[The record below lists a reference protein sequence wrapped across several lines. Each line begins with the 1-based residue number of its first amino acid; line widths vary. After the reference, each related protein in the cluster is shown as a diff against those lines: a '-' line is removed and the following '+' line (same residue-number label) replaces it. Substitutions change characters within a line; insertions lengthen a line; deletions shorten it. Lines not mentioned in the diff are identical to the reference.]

1 MSENTQYLVS
11 ARRFRPKI
19 FDEVVG
25 QDHISRTLRNAIN
38 ESRVHHAYL
47 FTGPRGV
54 GKTTSARIF
63 SKEVIKKGLL
73 DAGNDIEIEKL
84 ENLDIIEI
92 DGASN
97 NSVDDIRN
105 LRENSKYPP
114 SIGKYKIYII
124 DEVHMLT
131 KAAFNALLKTLEEP
145 PAHLIF
151 VFATTEPHKV
161 PATIISRCQRF
172 DFLRMSIPNIISQ
185 LKMIADKD
193 GIKIEESAL
202 LTIAKKA
209 DGSMRDS
216 QSIFDQAVAFCGK
229 DIKYKDL
236 ANALNLI
243 DEDFYFQITDN
254 MFDKNIAEM
263 FEISNSIFERGYDLR
278 ETLNG
283 LIEHF
288 RNILVVK
295 SSSSITLEAS
305 DNAMKRYVQTVD
317 KFHNYDIIRI
327 LNLLVETDKNIRTS
341 TQPTIIFEMCLV
353 ALANIDTTE
362 ELSKIIAYIE
372 NDTEA
377 LKKKALN

>member
-254 MFDKNIAEM
+254 MFDKNIAGM

>member
-38 ESRVHHAYL
+38 ESRIHHAYL

-73 DAGNDIEIEKL
+73 EAGNDIAIEKL

-172 DFLRMSIPNIISQ
+172 DFLRMSIPNIITQ

-254 MFDKNIAEM
+254 MISRNIVGM
-263 FEISNSIFERGYDLR
+263 FEISKSIFERGYDLR

-288 RNILVVK
+288 RNILVIK
-295 SSSSITLEAS
+295 SSSNIVLEAS
-305 DNAMKRYVQTVD
+305 ENAMNRYHDTVN
-317 KFHNYDIIRI
+317 KFHNYDLIRI

-353 ALANIDTTE
+353 ALANIDSTE

-372 NDTEA
+372 NDSEA